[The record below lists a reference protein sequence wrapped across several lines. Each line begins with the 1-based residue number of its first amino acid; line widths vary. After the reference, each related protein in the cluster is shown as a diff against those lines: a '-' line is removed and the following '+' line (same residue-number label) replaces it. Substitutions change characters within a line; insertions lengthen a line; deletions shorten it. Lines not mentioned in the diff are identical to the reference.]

1 MKISSR
7 ARAWLLL
14 GGALIMVLVA
24 VLVSRGGD
32 HASTTSSTR
41 AATSTVTGK
50 TTTQTKP
57 GPRAT
62 GPAEADQPVHAPG
75 VPDRAYQTLIEIDA
89 GRWPGSANSP
99 GTHGG
104 DTWMNRG
111 GSLAAKDSSGK
122 KISYQEWDVNPK
134 KPGQGRD
141 AERIITGSDGSAY
154 YTGDHYNTFVRMR

>member
-7 ARAWLLL
+7 TRAWLLL

-32 HASTTSSTR
+32 HAATTSSAKVT
-41 AATSTVTGK
+41 TTVAGK
-50 TTTQTKP
+50 TTTAAKP

-62 GPAEADQPVHAPG
+62 APGAVDEPTHAAG

-111 GSLAAKDSSGK
+111 GSLPAQDSSGK

-141 AERIITGSDGSAY
+141 AQRIITGSDGSAY
-154 YTGDHYNTFVRMR
+154 YTGDHYNTFTKMR